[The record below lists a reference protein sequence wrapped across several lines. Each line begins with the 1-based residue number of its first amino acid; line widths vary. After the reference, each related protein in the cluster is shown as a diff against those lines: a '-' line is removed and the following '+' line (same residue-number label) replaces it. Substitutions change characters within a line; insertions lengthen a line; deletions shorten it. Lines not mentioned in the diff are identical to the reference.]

1 MDAVDGLLRGVR
13 LGLCALIDSGRLQDV
28 YFYMSA
34 VAAVNVGLFS
44 LVKCGR
50 HGAEVRGGLTRAFLA
65 AERVRRVAE
74 APAGGIDETRPPPA
88 PEDANSPMA
97 VGAGGERER
106 RVVAHPFLEHD
117 GPLAI
122 AHRGGALDGRE
133 NSMAAFARAVELGYR
148 YLETDVHVT
157 ADDVLVVFHDDRLD
171 RVTDRTGEIGSL
183 TWREVRAARI
193 GGTDPIPLFAD
204 VLVSWPNVRVN
215 VDPKSDRAVGPL
227 VRTIRAAGAL
237 DRVCIGS
244 FSDRRLRR
252 ARAALGPRL
261 CTSMG
266 PGEVLRLRLAAWGL
280 LPGSAVPSAPACAQI
295 PVRRGFVPLAEQQLL
310 SCAHEFGLPVHVWTV
325 NDPGQ
330 MHSLLKL
337 GVDGIVSDD
346 IVALRAVLQVLG
358 KWYSR

>member
-1 MDAVDGLLRGVR
+1 MQEG
-13 LGLCALIDSGRLQDV
+13 
-28 YFYMSA
+28 
-34 VAAVNVGLFS
+34 
-44 LVKCGR
+44 K
-50 HGAEVRGGLTRAFLA
+50 
-65 AERVRRVAE
+65 
-74 APAGGIDETRPPPA
+74 
-88 PEDANSPMA
+88 
-97 VGAGGERER
+97 ER

-148 YLETDVHVT
+148 YLETDVQVT
-157 ADDVLVVFHDDRLD
+157 ADEVLVAFHDDRLD
-171 RVTDRTGEIGSL
+171 RVTDRPGEIGSL

-204 VLVSWPNVRVN
+204 VLASWPDVCVN

-244 FSDRRLRR
+244 FSDHRLRR

-280 LPGSAVPSAPACAQI
+280 VPRSAVPGGPACAQI
-295 PVRRGFVPLAEQQLL
+295 PVRRGFVPLAERRML
-310 SCAHEFGLPVHVWTV
+310 SCAHELGLPVHVWTV
-325 NDPGQ
+325 NDPVQ
-330 MHSLLKL
+330 MHDLLEL

-346 IVALRAVLQVLG
+346 IFALRAVLRDRG
-358 KWYSR
+358 EWYPR

>member
-1 MDAVDGLLRGVR
+1 V
-13 LGLCALIDSGRLQDV
+13 Q
-28 YFYMSA
+28 
-34 VAAVNVGLFS
+34 
-44 LVKCGR
+44 
-50 HGAEVRGGLTRAFLA
+50 
-65 AERVRRVAE
+65 ERK
-74 APAGGIDETRPPPA
+74 
-88 PEDANSPMA
+88 
-97 VGAGGERER
+97 ER

-171 RVTDRTGEIGSL
+171 RVTDRPGEIGSL

-204 VLVSWPNVRVN
+204 VLASWPDVRVN
-215 VDPKSDRAVGPL
+215 IDPKSDRAVGPL

-244 FSDRRLRR
+244 FSDDRLRR

-280 LPGSAVPSAPACAQI
+280 LPRSAVPGGPACVQI
-295 PVRRGFVPLAEQQLL
+295 PVRRRVVPLAEQRLL
-310 SCAHEFGLPVHVWTV
+310 SCAHELGLPVHVWTV

-330 MHSLLKL
+330 MHDLLDL

-346 IVALRAVLQVLG
+346 IVALRAVLRDRG
-358 KWYSR
+358 EWYPR

>member
-1 MDAVDGLLRGVR
+1 
-13 LGLCALIDSGRLQDV
+13 
-28 YFYMSA
+28 
-34 VAAVNVGLFS
+34 
-44 LVKCGR
+44 
-50 HGAEVRGGLTRAFLA
+50 
-65 AERVRRVAE
+65 
-74 APAGGIDETRPPPA
+74 
-88 PEDANSPMA
+88 
-97 VGAGGERER
+97 
-106 RVVAHPFLEHD
+106 VAHPFLEHD

-171 RVTDRTGEIGSL
+171 RVTDRIGEIGSL

-193 GGTDPIPLFAD
+193 GGTDPIPVFAD
-204 VLVSWPNVRVN
+204 VLGSWPDVRVN

-280 LPGSAVPSAPACAQI
+280 LPGSAVPSAPACVQI
-295 PVRRGFVPLAEQQLL
+295 PVRRGFVPLAERRLL
-310 SCAHEFGLPVHVWTV
+310 SCAHELGLPVHVWTV
-325 NDPGQ
+325 NDPVQ
-330 MHSLLKL
+330 MQDLLEL

-346 IVALRAVLQVLG
+346 ILALRAVLRDRG
-358 KWYSR
+358 EWYPR

>member
-1 MDAVDGLLRGVR
+1 MR
-13 LGLCALIDSGRLQDV
+13 LPRLTW
-28 YFYMSA
+28 
-34 VAAVNVGLFS
+34 
-44 LVKCGR
+44 
-50 HGAEVRGGLTRAFLA
+50 GGLDLGDHLVVGGRRLANELARILRVQDYCVDVVAGEGADRVDRRRSRAPGHSLRFLTGP
-65 AERVRRVAE
+65 R
-74 APAGGIDETRPPPA
+74 AGGRI
-88 PEDANSPMA
+88 NSPWRS
-97 VGAGGERER
+97 VQERKER

-122 AHRGGALDGRE
+122 AHRGGGLDGRE

-204 VLVSWPNVRVN
+204 VLVSWPDVRVN
-215 VDPKSDRAVGPL
+215 VDPKSDGAVGPL
-227 VRTIRAAGAL
+227 VRTIQAAGAL

-280 LPGSAVPSAPACAQI
+280 LPDSAVPSAPACAQI

-330 MHSLLKL
+330 MHSLLRL

-346 IVALRAVLQVLG
+346 IVALRAVLQDLG

>member
-1 MDAVDGLLRGVR
+1 V
-13 LGLCALIDSGRLQDV
+13 
-28 YFYMSA
+28 
-34 VAAVNVGLFS
+34 
-44 LVKCGR
+44 
-50 HGAEVRGGLTRAFLA
+50 
-65 AERVRRVAE
+65 
-74 APAGGIDETRPPPA
+74 
-88 PEDANSPMA
+88 A

-106 RVVAHPFLEHD
+106 RVVTHPFLEHD

-193 GGTDPIPLFAD
+193 GGTDPIPSFAD

-227 VRTIRAAGAL
+227 VRTIRAADAL

-330 MHSLLKL
+330 MHSLLRL

-346 IVALRAVLQVLG
+346 IVALRAVLQDLG

>member
-1 MDAVDGLLRGVR
+1 M
-13 LGLCALIDSGRLQDV
+13 
-28 YFYMSA
+28 
-34 VAAVNVGLFS
+34 
-44 LVKCGR
+44 
-50 HGAEVRGGLTRAFLA
+50 
-65 AERVRRVAE
+65 
-74 APAGGIDETRPPPA
+74 
-88 PEDANSPMA
+88 
-97 VGAGGERER
+97 
-106 RVVAHPFLEHD
+106 AHPFLEHD

-183 TWREVRAARI
+183 TWRGYAPPAS
-193 GGTDPIPLFAD
+193 GGRTRSRYSPMC
-204 VLVSWPNVRVN
+204 WR
-215 VDPKSDRAVGPL
+215 VGPTSVSTSTL
-227 VRTIRAAGAL
+227 SPTVRSDPWYPRSGLPAPSTGSASARSRTAACG
-237 DRVCIGS
+237 GHW
-244 FSDRRLRR
+244 
-252 ARAALGPRL
+252 AALGPRL

-280 LPGSAVPSAPACAQI
+280 LPRSAVPSAPACAQI
-295 PVRRGFVPLAEQQLL
+295 PVRRRFVPLAERRLL

-330 MHSLLKL
+330 MHDLLEL

-346 IVALRAVLQVLG
+346 IVALRAVLRDRG
-358 KWYSR
+358 EWYPR